1 MTDVTSLV
9 VKIKTS
15 RAAYSDSDDDVYFG
29 IGPREWLLD
38 NPSRND
44 FEQGRTDTFVLDD
57 LGGLEVGDVRR
68 VRLRKTGTNGWRPQ
82 WIKVYVNDPTARR
95 RPLYEGTI
103 NFLLDGGGGA
113 GQQAG
118 LWWEAPNFPPR
129 MSIASAAVTTLLVQ
143 VTTGEVANA
152 GTDDD
157 VYFSIGTREWLL
169 DNPGRNDFERGQT
182 DTFTLTN
189 LTGVRL
195 TDIKQIG
202 LRKTGTNGWF
212 AERIRLWVNA
222 APPAPVFFSDTFDIW
237 LDGGRG
243 AENRHGLQWFSRNYP
258 QPAPVP
264 VEDKVTSLRVAV
276 STEDVA
282 HAGTNDGIY
291 FGIGTREWYLRN
303 PGRGN
308 FRRNRTDT
316 FDLGDLDAMGG
327 LRISDIRKIALR
339 KEGINGWRPKRVTVF
354 VNGTSRPFYRG
365 PVDTWL
371 DGGRGAENRFGL
383 TWEAR
388 DFAYEIPVYGHLVIG
403 RDDTS
408 IRPDRSRPASAEL
421 LTNLNTADYR
431 VQAGSSDAYWT
442 QGAVSFRVVGFDTV
456 RVPDADAFVMSDADA
471 ADRSA
476 MADVARDRQR
486 GVSFVPE
493 SVGTDRLRAG

>member
-1 MTDVTSLV
+1 
-9 VKIKTS
+9 
-15 RAAYSDSDDDVYFG
+15 
-29 IGPREWLLD
+29 
-38 NPSRND
+38 
-44 FEQGRTDTFVLDD
+44 
-57 LGGLEVGDVRR
+57 
-68 VRLRKTGTNGWRPQ
+68 
-82 WIKVYVNDPTARR
+82 
-95 RPLYEGTI
+95 
-103 NFLLDGGGGA
+103 
-113 GQQAG
+113 
-118 LWWEAPNFPPR
+118 
-129 MSIASAAVTTLLVQ
+129 
-143 VTTGEVANA
+143 
-152 GTDDD
+152 
-157 VYFSIGTREWLL
+157 
-169 DNPGRNDFERGQT
+169 
-182 DTFTLTN
+182 
-189 LTGVRL
+189 L

-264 VEDKVTSLRVAV
+264 VEDKVTSLRVAI

-476 MADVARDRQR
+476 MADVARDHNRAGHLNIYFVRQTETGSNWYIDR
-486 GVSFVPE
+486 GNGSAACWVKDTRNGAT
-493 SVGTDRLRAG
+493 VGTTENFRMVAISTSHEIGHYFGLPHNGVKKYLMTGTGTNATSQLITRAQVRSARSNAEDLAE